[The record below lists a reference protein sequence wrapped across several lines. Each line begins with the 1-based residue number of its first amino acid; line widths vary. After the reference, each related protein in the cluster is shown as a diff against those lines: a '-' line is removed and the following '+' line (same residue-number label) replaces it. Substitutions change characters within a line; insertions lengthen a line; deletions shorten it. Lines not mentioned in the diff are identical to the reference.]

1 MSGPVHS
8 SATRLTRSWS
18 SGSPSRNRTLT
29 VVPAGHLNSSS
40 NAALV
45 SPSAS
50 LGMATMQ

>member
-8 SATRLTRSWS
+8 SATRWTRFWS

-29 VVPAGHLNSSS
+29 VVPGGHLNSFS

-45 SPSAS
+45 LPSAS